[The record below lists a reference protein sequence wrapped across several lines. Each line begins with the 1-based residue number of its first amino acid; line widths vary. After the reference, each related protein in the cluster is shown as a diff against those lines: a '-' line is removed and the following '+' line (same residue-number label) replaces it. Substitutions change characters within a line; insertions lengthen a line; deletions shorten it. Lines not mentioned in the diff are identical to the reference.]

1 MNKYKRALRMVI
13 KFILDQ
19 ELYGD
24 HDPDVDDQVT
34 MRVLKE
40 WEEWITTDEDEEPAV
55 EELRK
60 IVDLC
65 DAPHWDADRKMK
77 VRDLAAAAHN
87 KLKFE
92 FADEED

>member
-1 MNKYKRALRMVI
+1 MVI
-13 KFILDQ
+13 KFLNDEEAFGNIQDL
-19 ELYGD
+19 ELHHNVVAD
-24 HDPDVDDQVT
+24 
-34 MRVLKE
+34 LKE

-65 DAPHWDADRKMK
+65 DAPHWDVDRKMK